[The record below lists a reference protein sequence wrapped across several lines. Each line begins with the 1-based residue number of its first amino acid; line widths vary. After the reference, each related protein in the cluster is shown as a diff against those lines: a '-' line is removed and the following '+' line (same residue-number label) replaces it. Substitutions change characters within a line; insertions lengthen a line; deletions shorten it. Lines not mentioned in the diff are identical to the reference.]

1 MPAAFALQA
10 AMTHAAELLRRTDS
24 LGSVEAGK
32 LADLVAVEGD
42 PLQNVSVLRK
52 VGFVMKEGT
61 VYKRDGRAVEFP

>member
-1 MPAAFALQA
+1 
-10 AMTHAAELLRRTDS
+10 MTHAAELLRRADS

-61 VYKRDGRAVEFP
+61 VYKRDGKAVEFP